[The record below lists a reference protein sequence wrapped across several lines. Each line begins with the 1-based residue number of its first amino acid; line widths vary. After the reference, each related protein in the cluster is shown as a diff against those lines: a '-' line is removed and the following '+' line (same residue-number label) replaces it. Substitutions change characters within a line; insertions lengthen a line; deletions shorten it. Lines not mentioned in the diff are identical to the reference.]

1 MKKSMFKRIFVP
13 VIIFL
18 LCLLLLGGSMMGI
31 MPGSQSQNQVA
42 SSPDSQ
48 AEPETGSIDAE
59 KTTASVDLYH
69 LDTDT
74 QQKIGLYMNA
84 WDRLC
89 VALNGEE
96 SSFTFGSSEEKGIL
110 LDAVA
115 TLPHAALFSI
125 SGSGLT
131 VDIQYNENY
140 KEECDLIRSV
150 AQSILHENVYQDA
163 NALETAVLLYTY
175 LVTNVNLA
183 DSSTIY
189 GVLNA
194 YHGNAAA
201 LARTLSFLLTQFD
214 IPCGVIGSGNNA
226 LLAAE
231 INGQYWYFAPAQEI
245 HTGNLR
251 GLSYFCMD
259 QEQAA
264 ALYGDFA
271 APDWNDT
278 TASGNADDSMAGI
291 FKDCTDW
298 RLDLEGHYLYLAY
311 NNSSDFTA
319 SVATEGMQKTYG

>member
-31 MPGSQSQNQVA
+31 MPGSQSQNQIS

-59 KTTASVDLYH
+59 KTTVSVDLYH

-74 QQKIGLYMNA
+74 QQKIGLYMTA

-110 LDAVA
+110 LEAVT

-183 DSSTIY
+183 DSNTVY

-214 IPCGVIGSGNNA
+214 IPCGVIGNESDA
-226 LLAAE
+226 LLTAE

-245 HTGNLR
+245 HAGNLR
-251 GLSYFCMD
+251 C
-259 QEQAA
+259 
-264 ALYGDFA
+264 
-271 APDWNDT
+271 PV
-278 TASGNADDSMAGI
+278 
-291 FKDCTDW
+291 
-298 RLDLEGHYLYLAY
+298 R
-311 NNSSDFTA
+311 
-319 SVATEGMQKTYG
+319 